1 MGQGNIVVHSHGE
14 QRYRCQTCGHT
25 FAATTGTPFD
35 RVHTAADVVT
45 IVLPWLGHG
54 CPIPAIVAALGLDE
68 RTVAAWM
75 PRAGRHGQQVHQH
88 VVLQGQVD
96 LQHVQADALW
106 VKLVGRRVWMAIGP
120 GGAVAAVARGG
131 ISSQRDVRLITTLVR
146 LVRACGRSLAI
157 LVCVDGLASSVTA
170 VLRVF
175 REPVY
180 TGRPGR
186 PRLVLENGLLLGQMV
201 KRYAR
206 RRVVSVE
213 SGGCGGFQPP
223 SPRCWLLP
231 TAARGSIRP
240 PVSGA
245 TPPSVPPWRPWC
257 DGDVPSPTP
266 RRP

>member
-1 MGQGNIVVHSHGE
+1 MNGLKKRGSFGPPSRRDCTGRQDRVERRPTLNPQTQFCHNPACRARGLMGQGNIVVHSHGE

-106 VKLVGRRVWMAIGP
+106 MKLVGRRVWMAIGP

-131 ISSQRDVRLITTLVR
+131 HQFPAG
-146 LVRACGRSLAI
+146 RAADHHAGAACPGLWPQPGDPGLCGW
-157 LVCVDGLASSVTA
+157 
-170 VLRVF
+170 
-175 REPVY
+175 
-180 TGRPGR
+180 
-186 PRLVLENGLLLGQMV
+186 LGQLCH
-201 KRYAR
+201 
-206 RRVVSVE
+206 
-213 SGGCGGFQPP
+213 GC
-223 SPRCWLLP
+223 
-231 TAARGSIRP
+231 AAR
-240 PVSGA
+240 
-245 TPPSVPPWRPWC
+245 VP
-257 DGDVPSPTP
+257 
-266 RRP
+266 